1 MSKRIEVPDKTY
13 DQLAAQ
19 AQAQGITV
27 DELIQRL
34 AEQHGEPLA
43 STPEQQAAIEEFL
56 SASGFINSGD
66 PPSSLRVDEV
76 VYGAKR

>member
-19 AQAQGITV
+19 AHVQGIGV
-27 DELIQRL
+27 GELIQRL
-34 AEQHGEPLA
+34 AEQYGESLA
-43 STPEQQAAIEEFL
+43 STPEQRAAIEEFL
-56 SASGFINSGD
+56 AASGFANSGD
-66 PPSSLRVDEV
+66 PQSSLRVDEV